1 MVYLGLLWTISNS
14 PRKQTGVGNELMQEL
29 RQSSFHCLPGF
40 LHHLNAWFAHA
51 RVADM
56 GG

>member
-1 MVYLGLLWTISNS
+1 VYLGLLWTISNS